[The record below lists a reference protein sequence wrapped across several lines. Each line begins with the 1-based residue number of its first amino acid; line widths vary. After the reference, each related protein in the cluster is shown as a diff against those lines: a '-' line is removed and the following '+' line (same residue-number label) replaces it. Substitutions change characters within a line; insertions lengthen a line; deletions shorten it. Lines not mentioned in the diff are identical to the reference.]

1 MAKKRE
7 FSPMKTQWVNPD
19 EILCKDCIHRDK
31 EEIKIG
37 DKTIK
42 CGVTKSFCDMF
53 IGPPID
59 NGKPNGILF
68 NGDDCDFYE
77 EE

>member
-1 MAKKRE
+1 MAKQRE
-7 FSPMKTQWVNPD
+7 FSPIKGQMPNPN

-31 EEIKIG
+31 EEIKVGNKI
-37 DKTIK
+37 IK
-42 CGVTKSFCDMF
+42 CGITKSYCDMF

-59 NGKPNGILF
+59 NGKPTGILF
-68 NGDDCDFYE
+68 NGDNCDFYE